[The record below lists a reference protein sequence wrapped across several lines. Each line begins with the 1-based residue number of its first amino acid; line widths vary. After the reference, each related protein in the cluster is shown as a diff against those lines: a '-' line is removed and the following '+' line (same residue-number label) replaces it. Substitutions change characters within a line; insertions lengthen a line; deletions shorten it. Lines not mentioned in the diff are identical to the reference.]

1 MKEIEILISFD
12 NSKEEVLNIL
22 SKFEYCGEKEIYDT
36 YYEEESRE
44 NLKPEK
50 NLRIKEIFRVRRIDE
65 DCMITY
71 KKNHFEGNRWTYSD
85 EYETKAEN
93 YQMIEKIIEML
104 GFQIQIVV
112 HNKRKFY
119 RYRDYEITFEEVENL
134 GYFIEVERLIRD
146 DQVDP
151 LKIKAEIRKFIST
164 LGLKNVRELDYG
176 KNQLMLR
183 EKLKRYDIDIYV
195 KE

>member
-1 MKEIEILISFD
+1 MTKKIINRKKLSYIKIKVGDKKMKEIEILISFD
-12 NSKEEVLNIL
+12 NSKEEILNIL

-104 GFQIQIVV
+104 GFRIQIVV

-134 GYFIEVERLIRD
+134 GIL
-146 DQVDP
+146 
-151 LKIKAEIRKFIST
+151 
-164 LGLKNVRELDYG
+164 
-176 KNQLMLR
+176 
-183 EKLKRYDIDIYV
+183 
-195 KE
+195 